1 MASISKHGFAR
12 ACVYATICFMAVV
25 LSFGLLPSA
34 SADEKCLRIATPEI
48 YMDQQKIELY
58 QKAMK
63 DAGLCVHA
71 TEMPQVRAI
80 SALRSGKIDGV
91 FAARNDLPDIAKLPM
106 VPGDVLLGSLDGY
119 LVVKEG
125 PIEGVSDLSTE
136 VLGVPLGATW
146 CSKIVDSYANVVKV
160 PRGTKMLQQMLAEG
174 RIDAML
180 TDAYSLGLT
189 GGVPDG
195 YKAITID
202 HFDVTSW
209 LKAEFKDIKPLFDKG
224 TSAFMASVGH

>member
-1 MASISKHGFAR
+1 MARTSKHSFAT
-12 ACVYATICFMAVV
+12 ACVFATICFVAVV
-25 LSFGLLPSA
+25 MSFGVLPST
-34 SADEKCLRIATPEI
+34 SADEKCLRIAMPEI
-48 YMDQQKIELY
+48 YIDQQKIELY

-63 DAGLCVHA
+63 DAGLCVLA

-80 SALRSGKIDGV
+80 AALRSGKIDGV
-91 FAARNDLPDIAKLPM
+91 FAAKNDLPDIAKLPM

-119 LVVKEG
+119 LVMREG
-125 PIEGVSDLSTE
+125 PIEGISDLSTE

-146 CSKIVDSYANVVKV
+146 CSQIVDSYANIVKV
-160 PRGTKMLQQMLAEG
+160 PRGTQMLQQMLAEG

-180 TDAYSLGLT
+180 TDAYSLDLT

-209 LKAEFKDIKPLFDKG
+209 LKAEFKDIRPLFDKG
-224 TSAFMASVGH
+224 TSAFMASVGR